1 MKAKKS
7 NEATDY
13 FLLSLFSNEI
23 RHSVAEHYKTDNVSF
38 GSSDSIFIKY
48 GHDSKDI
55 PVVEMV
61 QSGKGHELPNSY
73 LVKINVTPQKKG
85 ILGRDTITFGVE
97 PNKNEKGNIEIRMLD
112 YKHTAPS
119 EK

>member
-1 MKAKKS
+1 MGYSKKANNFYNNRK
-7 NEATDY
+7 NAGYEY
-13 FLLSLFSNEI
+13 FKGNDGNI
-23 RHSVAEHYKTDNVSF
+23 RVYQISTN
-38 GSSDSIFIKY
+38 SDSIFIKY

-55 PVVEMV
+55 PVIEMV

-73 LVKINVTPQKKG
+73 VVKINVTPQKKG

-112 YKHTAPS
+112 YKHTAGS